1 MRAETGTARSHP
13 PGVEYVT
20 MPSLRNVAV
29 DASHQRIAVATAE
42 EAEVVDCPVALV
54 DACL

>member
-1 MRAETGTARSHP
+1 
-13 PGVEYVT
+13 

-29 DASHQRIAVATAE
+29 DASHQRLAVATAE
-42 EAEVVDCPVALV
+42 AAEVVDCPVALV